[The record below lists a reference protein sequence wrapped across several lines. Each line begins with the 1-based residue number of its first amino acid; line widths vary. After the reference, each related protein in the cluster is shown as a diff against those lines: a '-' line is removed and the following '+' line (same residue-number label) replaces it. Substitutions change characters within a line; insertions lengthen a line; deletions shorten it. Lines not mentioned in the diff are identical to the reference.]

1 MATKPKSWQ
10 PQVNVNTK
18 RMKSLMDNIRSDVVR
33 RTRNCDDLDKWM
45 TELSEYTTA
54 NCFTTGIHAA
64 EATEIA
70 NQIAN
75 VVNQTSLPSGSNAE
89 LVKGTM
95 AEACYTMVS
104 RVGDDLK
111 NEMRRI
117 AVESYNNRNTPAQTA
132 KLLGERID
140 SLSRSRCQAIART
153 ETCRAANLANYLNA
167 KEMGAKSYRV
177 LCNDGCCEYCQE
189 EYGTDESGGT
199 GETLYDIEDTDSLP
213 PLHPNCRCTPVWS
226 MEEPE
231 GSNDNSEDE
240 ATGTEEI
247 NEILG
252 NVLNEYG
259 ISELTPTG
267 NSSRISELEK
277 EIADQKQMADKWE
290 SRGNS
295 ELAKTFNDTAK
306 RLQNELNEIKSQDT
320 PKPIKENTKKEIPN
334 KKEIDDV
341 LNQVLTDVGLKEET
355 SKTTSETP
363 IEKNIKTTHESNL
376 WENLADIYEMELTEA
391 SNSFV
396 KFYDKQFDTSIEF
409 NIGSNKEWI
418 DYTNSNKKVRNME
431 EFLKSYKEAPSNLKK
446 SSPPIKIVGS
456 ERYDGVCELSGDIF
470 HIKIGRSG
478 YQELEL
484 QKGSGNLQQTLFHE
498 MSHAHDMRLAPDR
511 TFARMGEGWW
521 ASSQKGGDYK
531 KATTKDRRNRKETG
545 AKQFVSEYAKTGSS
559 GGRLHEDYAELSSI
573 VMYRDIADKSSA
585 YLLEYN
591 SKGELVK
598 VGYEE
603 LKTRYPNKWKVIEDY
618 VFGDY
623 QCRW

>member
-117 AVESYNNRNTPAQTA
+117 AVESYNAKNTPAQTA

-189 EYGTDESGGT
+189 EYGCDESGGT
-199 GETLYDIEDTDSLP
+199 GDTLYDIEDMDAMP

-231 GSNDNSEDE
+231 GKEEEPVTEDE
-240 ATGTEEI
+240 TDTGFDQEKFDNIRTPQDIADFFRYDYSFGEFPKVSKESEILEGKDGRRYKVGNNPNKGKFHKFYDAENDCTIFFHQSLGKNLKDGLLIDTTNSGKGTHNMKDVVKMYNDAPKSLKEANTSITFTNRNSKYLQGYNRLLDKKWEDMLGHNAAFVKEITHGKAGAWIDIYKTCIMGTE
-247 NEILG
+247 NHSLQR
-252 NVLNEYG
+252 VLYHEMAHGLDNKLS
-259 ISELTPTG
+259 SEW
-267 NSSRISELEK
+267 SRKGRFSDNPEGYAARCTKQTYWDKDFIKRYTTSE
-277 EIADQKQMADKWE
+277 EIADGI
-290 SRGNS
+290 SS
-295 ELAKTFNDTAK
+295 EYGKRHHDKTFSYSEDFADAVSMVAFK
-306 RLQNELNEIKSQDT
+306 HIEDKSAAT
-320 PKPIKENTKKEIPN
+320 ILKPTYTWK
-334 KKEIDDV
+334 
-341 LNQVLTDVGLKEET
+341 NQEKPYTYEE
-355 SKTTSETP
+355 
-363 IEKNIKTTHESNL
+363 
-376 WENLADIYEMELTEA
+376 
-391 SNSFV
+391 FV
-396 KFYDKQFDTSIEF
+396 KEYPH
-409 NIGSNKEWI
+409 
-418 DYTNSNKKVRNME
+418 KVEYLE
-431 EFLKSYKEAPSNLKK
+431 EVLG
-446 SSPPIKIVGS
+446 I
-456 ERYDGVCELSGDIF
+456 
-470 HIKIGRSG
+470 
-478 YQELEL
+478 
-484 QKGSGNLQQTLFHE
+484 
-498 MSHAHDMRLAPDR
+498 
-511 TFARMGEGWW
+511 
-521 ASSQKGGDYK
+521 
-531 KATTKDRRNRKETG
+531 
-545 AKQFVSEYAKTGSS
+545 
-559 GGRLHEDYAELSSI
+559 
-573 VMYRDIADKSSA
+573 
-585 YLLEYN
+585 
-591 SKGELVK
+591 
-598 VGYEE
+598 
-603 LKTRYPNKWKVIEDY
+603 
-618 VFGDY
+618 
-623 QCRW
+623 